1 MFPCG
6 AISNICFVRN
16 HTCDKIVLKLGM
28 VVNTLLINETIHV
41 LYQCNLH
48 NNRLVYGNM
57 KIPYGNIFSR
67 LTLYF
72 VFK

>member
-1 MFPCG
+1 MFLCG

-16 HTCDKIVLKLGM
+16 HINDKIVLKLGM

-48 NNRLVYGNM
+48 NRLVYGNIE
-57 KIPYGNIFSR
+57 IPYGNIFSR
-67 LTLYF
+67 LTLNF
-72 VFK
+72 VSK